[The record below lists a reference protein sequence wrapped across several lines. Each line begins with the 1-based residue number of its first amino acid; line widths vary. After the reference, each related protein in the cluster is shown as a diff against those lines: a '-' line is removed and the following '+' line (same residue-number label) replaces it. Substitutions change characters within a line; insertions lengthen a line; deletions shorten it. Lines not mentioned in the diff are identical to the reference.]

1 MKYSASVML
10 IGILLISTFL
20 FSAQAQE
27 KTQHLIDKGLQRL
40 DDNQTS
46 QVNIDDI
53 AEETKSLEKNYLDEL
68 KLLDGLTM
76 YNAMLNKQL
85 SDQNNEIF
93 VLNSS
98 ISSAT
103 VIERQILPLL
113 VRMVD
118 TLETYVNIDMPF
130 LKEEREHRVQHLRT
144 LLENASLTTSEKC
157 RRVFEAYQ
165 IENEFG
171 YTIETYKGRVTLSKD
186 NQLAVEFLRI
196 GRIALLFRDM
206 SGNTV
211 GHWNTARSSW
221 EVLTD
226 SQYNRHIAKGLKVA
240 KEEIAPELITI
251 PLLVNK
257 EVR

>member
-1 MKYSASVML
+1 MKYSALTL
-10 IGILLISTFL
+10 IAGLLITLS
-20 FSAQAQE
+20 SSPMAQE
-27 KTQHLIDKGLQRL
+27 KSQQLIDKGLQRL
-40 DDNQTS
+40 DGNQIS
-46 QVNIDDI
+46 QVDIDNIN
-53 AEETKSLEKNYLDEL
+53 EKTKGVEKDYLAEL
-68 KLLDGLTM
+68 KLLDGLNM

-85 SDQNNEIF
+85 HDQEHEVT

-103 VIERQILPLL
+103 VIERQIVPLL

-118 TLETYVNIDMPF
+118 ALETYVEIDIPF
-130 LKEEREHRVQHLRT
+130 LKTEREQRVQGLRT

-171 YTIETYKGRVTLSKD
+171 YTIETYKGRVELSAD

-196 GRIALLFRDM
+196 GRVALLFRDM

-211 GHWNTARSSW
+211 GHWNSAESRW
-221 EVLTD
+221 QVLTD
-226 SQYNRHIAKGLKVA
+226 SQYKRHITKGLKVA

-257 EVR
+257 EVK

>member
-1 MKYSASVML
+1 MKYSALTL
-10 IGILLISTFL
+10 IAGFLLTLS
-20 FSAQAQE
+20 SSPMAQE
-27 KTQHLIDKGLQRL
+27 KSQQLIDKGLQRL

-46 QVNIDDI
+46 QVDIDGI
-53 AEETKSLEKNYLDEL
+53 NENTKQLEKEYLAQL

-76 YNAMLNKQL
+76 YNAMLDKQL
-85 SDQNNEIF
+85 RDQNAEVT
-93 VLNSS
+93 VLKGS

-103 VIERQILPLL
+103 VIERQIVPLL

-118 TLETYVNIDMPF
+118 ALDTYVQIDMPF
-130 LKEEREHRVQHLRT
+130 LKTEREQRVQHLRT
-144 LLENASLTTSEKC
+144 LLEDASLTTSEKC

-171 YTIETYKGRVTLSKD
+171 YTIESYKGRVKLSDD

-196 GRIALLFRDM
+196 GRVALLFRDM

-211 GHWNTARSSW
+211 GHWNTAESRW
-221 EVLTD
+221 QILTD
-226 SQYNRHIAKGLKVA
+226 SQYKRHIAKGLKVA

>member
-1 MKYSASVML
+1 MMKYSAFIAIS
-10 IGILLISTFL
+10 GLLASL
-20 FSAQAQE
+20 SFSPMAQE
-27 KTQHLIDKGLQRL
+27 KTQQLVNQGLDRL
-40 DDNQTS
+40 EDNQVS
-46 QVNIDDI
+46 QVDIDNIS
-53 AEETKSLEKNYLDEL
+53 EHTKQLEKDYLAEL

-85 SDQNNEIF
+85 RDQENEIS
-93 VLNSS
+93 VLSSS

-103 VIERQILPLL
+103 VIERQIVPLL

-118 TLETYVNIDMPF
+118 ALETYVSIDMPF
-130 LKEEREHRVQHLRT
+130 LKTEREQRVQHLRG

-171 YTIETYKGRVTLSKD
+171 YTIETYKGRVELSEEK
-186 NQLAVEFLRI
+186 QLAVEFLRI
-196 GRIALLFRDM
+196 GRVALLFRDM

-211 GHWNTARSSW
+211 GHWNTDESRW
-221 EVLTD
+221 QVLTD
-226 SQYNRHIAKGLKVA
+226 SQYKRHIAKGLKVA